1 VPLSFLQVDAPNV
14 VVEAWKAA
22 DDGNGTV
29 LRLLETGG
37 KESTTML
44 RFPMLQLQR
53 AWLCNAMEEDS
64 KELAV
69 ENSSVEVALQPH
81 QIITVRVLGQ
91 FQRPGP

>member
-1 VPLSFLQVDAPNV
+1 
-14 VVEAWKAA
+14 
-22 DDGNGTV
+22 V

-44 RFPMLQLQR
+44 RFPMLQLQG

-69 ENSSVEVALQPH
+69 ENSSVELALRPH
-81 QIITVRVLGQ
+81 QIVTVRVLGH